1 MARTAAPLLEALESR
16 RLLSI
21 PDSPP
26 DISLLEDPENPV
38 VRFETD
44 LGRIDIEVLASDAP
58 IAAANFIQR
67 IEAGLTDLS
76 FFHSLTPDTT
86 PDALGGGLYK
96 LDGGQPSLLT
106 QTLGIDAATART
118 NAERTLASPRLGA
131 MMAGTDGRW
140 IINLADTPARDSQ
153 FVVFARIIAG
163 WDVVQT
169 IAGLM
174 TENYTT
180 AAPETAALTSVPVI
194 TTGAPIGEAVTVDII
209 DADRIKPQGVE
220 QYWTQSIVYPE
231 GYAGEHKREV
241 LSISA
246 FGDFDIEYEVTVRYQ
261 TGAVRDVVIDA
272 GTLTAGGRFDLVL
285 SDDSDTTADL
295 VFADVPYAIEVRAVG
310 IPSGMATPPDEVVS
324 ATIERSDGFF
334 RFDDPLT
341 PDSGAPSSAENF
353 FNPAPHTDADLRSW
367 VLGPVEGVD
376 SFTLEDGTIRLI
388 SRQVFITWLNLTAQT
403 TTVTVTLLGGAT
415 PLTMNFALDPLRRG
429 GAAIHTEL
437 FEGSGVTGFFEGVT
451 VQSTRPIAVQFS
463 GYAQVLDDP
472 PAGALEQYR
481 SAFSALAV
489 PGGGATAGIL
499 PTIGE
504 TIFINPGAGPV
515 DVTIEVLNDDGLLD
529 VFEIEDLLPGEPAFG
544 PEVADLAV
552 NAVAIR
558 YTSTGPIAA
567 FLLDDTTVGLSRVT
581 PFQTDLAN
589 TLHFAGGAPGAIADT
604 WELSVYNP
612 WMETTATRF
621 QVRFTFDDG
630 TELDTTIL
638 DFGTDG
644 YRTLRLTDS
653 ELIAVRAKFQ
663 TGAENFSI
671 RIVSVDPGGT
681 LGAGAELGA
690 ILSRATAAGDDGWA
704 MVAMPTGPIMPWAP
718 GTGG

>member
-26 DISLLEDPENPV
+26 DIALLEDPNNPV

-44 LGRIDIEVLASDAP
+44 LGRIDIEVLAGDAP

-76 FFHSLTPDTT
+76 FFHSLTPDAM
-86 PDALGGGLYK
+86 PDALGGGLYR
-96 LDGGQPSLLT
+96 LVGDQPDLLT

-118 NAERTLASPRLGA
+118 NAERTLAAPRLGA
-131 MMAGTDGRW
+131 MMDGTDGRW

-153 FVVFARIIAG
+153 FIVFARIIAG

-174 TENYTT
+174 TEDYGA
-180 AAPETAALTSVPVI
+180 AAPALTHVPVI
-194 TTGAPIGEAVTVDII
+194 TTGAPLGEAVTVEII

-220 QYWTQSIVYPE
+220 EYWTQSIVYPE

-246 FGDFDIEYEVTVRYQ
+246 FGDFDIEYEITVRYE
-261 TGAVRDVVIDA
+261 TGAARDVVIDA
-272 GTLTAGGRFDLVL
+272 GTLAAGRRFDLVL
-285 SDDSDTTADL
+285 SDGADTAADL

-310 IPSGMATPPDEVVS
+310 VPSGMATPPDEVVS

-334 RFDDPLT
+334 RHPEPLT
-341 PDSGAPSSAENF
+341 PDSGAPSSAESF
-353 FNPAPHTDADLRSW
+353 FNPAPHADTDLRSW
-367 VLGPVEGVD
+367 VLGPVEGID
-376 SFTLEDGTIRLI
+376 SFTLEDRTRII
-388 SRQVFITWLNLTAQT
+388 SRQVFITWLNLTAET

-463 GYAQVLDDP
+463 GYAQVRDDLTS
-472 PAGALEQYR
+472 GAIEQYR
-481 SAFSALAV
+481 SAFSALAI

-499 PTIGE
+499 PIIGE
-504 TIFINPGAGPV
+504 TVYINPGPAPV
-515 DVTIEVLNDDGLLD
+515 DVTIEVINADGFVDVHEIDNLLPNEPALGPD
-529 VFEIEDLLPGEPAFG
+529 LDLLSI
-544 PEVADLAV
+544 D
-552 NAVAIR
+552 AVAIR
-558 YTSTGPIAA
+558 YTSTGPIGA
-567 FLLDDTTVGLSRVT
+567 FLLDDITVGLSRVT

-589 TLHFAGGAPGAIADT
+589 TLHFAGGAPEAIGDT

-612 WMETTATRF
+612 WMETAATRF

-630 TELDTTIL
+630 TELNTTIL
-638 DFGTDG
+638 NFGDDG

-690 ILSRATAAGDDGWA
+690 ILNSATAAGDDGWA